1 MKLSVCLD
9 GNNGTFG
16 ARMRK
21 ISVLIGTAA
30 KAAVRSARSKSPL
43 SAPTDSGCRRL
54 GQYLGRDQNAHDS
67 VPEPPTPAQ
76 FGILWRVQSK
86 KTVHSGGERTA

>member
-21 ISVLIGTAA
+21 ISFLIGTAA

-43 SAPTDSGCRRL
+43 SALVVERRF
-54 GQYLGRDQNAHDS
+54 QACNRFSDCH
-67 VPEPPTPAQ
+67 
-76 FGILWRVQSK
+76 
-86 KTVHSGGERTA
+86 